1 MQESCTIYFCPLR
14 KKSGRKSHTF
24 QVPNFPK
31 LEESTLKTQHSWAIH
46 PSLHRQPL
54 HSFRQ
59 ATELR
64 MFQPTS
70 RGFRRSKKAS
80 LKFLLGG
87 RLQIQQNQ
95 LVSPLPVPTGC
106 QKGDVFSTIY
116 QSYPALGKVG
126 NRQTGTFPILPSPL
140 FFGGASCQFLGQGRC
155 VCDKIMSFQAQVRH
169 FPDSFKK
176 TPNKRLSNDRK
187 TNIHHPTNPLHQKKN
202 TYPTYPGSYHIHH
215 ITLHQNQL
223 QVTFRST
230 Q

>member
-70 RGFRRSKKAS
+70 RGFRRSKKS
-80 LKFLLGG
+80 FPEVSVGREVVDTTKSVGFPTPSPNRMSKGG
-87 RLQIQQNQ
+87 CFFHN
-95 LVSPLPVPTGC
+95 LPVISCTRKSWEQANWNLSDFAIPSLFWRC
-106 QKGDVFSTIY
+106 KLLVFR
-116 QSYPALGKVG
+116 A
-126 NRQTGTFPILPSPL
+126 RQ
-140 FFGGASCQFLGQGRC
+140 
-155 VCDKIMSFQAQVRH
+155 VC
-169 FPDSFKK
+169 
-176 TPNKRLSNDRK
+176 L
-187 TNIHHPTNPLHQKKN
+187 
-202 TYPTYPGSYHIHH
+202 
-215 ITLHQNQL
+215 
-223 QVTFRST
+223 
-230 Q
+230 